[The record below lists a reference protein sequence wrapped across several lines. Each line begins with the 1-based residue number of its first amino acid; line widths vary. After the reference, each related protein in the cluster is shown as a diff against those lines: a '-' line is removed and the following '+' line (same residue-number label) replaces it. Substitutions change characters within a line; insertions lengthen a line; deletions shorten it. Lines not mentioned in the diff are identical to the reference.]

1 MTELV
6 SLSPEPPVSDMLA
19 ALHRN
24 PSASG
29 LLIQAIAARCR
40 HLDQV
45 RVAEESGCVEGSTGV
60 GKEEDKSRNSKHGTY
75 CLMLV
80 RSCGMRCVQ
89 Y

>member
-6 SLSPEPPVSDMLA
+6 ALSPEPPVSDMLA

-45 RVAEESGCVEGSTGV
+45 RQRRLARVAVAGQSNEGLAL
-60 GKEEDKSRNSKHGTY
+60 SRDNP
-75 CLMLV
+75 
-80 RSCGMRCVQ
+80 VQ
-89 Y
+89 WGNIVVLLN